1 MLRTSPLRA
10 RRHVF
15 RLRRSAKWIGMLTP
29 AGWRGRAGNTA
40 RRRAAKSI
48 FSLSM
53 HPDKRAKRASLGR
66 CSFVRVLVGKKSI
79 LHADCRTLRLCPPR
93 PFVRK
98 LLYPILAMASCW
110 YDGCS
115 WGWRLRRQYRLAALL
130 WRSSGGRYFACKS
143 GAICPKGCA
152 LTRSSLACD
161 VGTPW
166 QAARLPRWKA
176 CHRAHSAE
184 R

>member
-10 RRHVF
+10 RRYVF
-15 RLRRSAKWIGMLTP
+15 WLRRSAKWIWILTP

-48 FSLSM
+48 FPFQCILTKERNALRLDDALLSG
-53 HPDKRAKRASLGR
+53 SWW
-66 CSFVRVLVGKKSI
+66 GKIDSSRRPPNAPFMPTLP
-79 LHADCRTLRLCPPR
+79 LHAEVTVSDSRDS
-93 PFVRK
+93 K
-98 LLYPILAMASCW
+98 LLV
-110 YDGCS
+110 
-115 WGWRLRRQYRLAALL
+115 WRLRRQYRLAALL

-166 QAARLPRWKA
+166 QAARWPLWRA

>member
-53 HPDKRAKRASLGR
+53 HPDKREKRASLGR
-66 CSFVRVLVGKKSI
+66 CSFVRVLWGKNRFFPQTAERCVYAHPA
-79 LHADCRTLRLCPPR
+79 LHAEVTVSDSRDS
-93 PFVRK
+93 K
-98 LLYPILAMASCW
+98 LLV
-110 YDGCS
+110 
-115 WGWRLRRQYRLAALL
+115 WRLRRQYRLAALL
-130 WRSSGGRYFACKS
+130 WRSSAGRYFACKS
-143 GAICPKGCA
+143 GAIRPKGCA

-166 QAARLPRWKA
+166 QAARRPLWKA

>member
-10 RRHVF
+10 RRYVF
-15 RLRRSAKWIGMLTP
+15 WLRRSAKWIWILTP

-66 CSFVRVLVGKKSI
+66 CSFVRVLVGKKIDSSRRPPNAPFMPTLP
-79 LHADCRTLRLCPPR
+79 LHAEVTVSDSRDS
-93 PFVRK
+93 K
-98 LLYPILAMASCW
+98 LLV
-110 YDGCS
+110 
-115 WGWRLRRQYRLAALL
+115 WRLRRQYRLAALL

-166 QAARLPRWKA
+166 QAARWPLWKA

>member
-1 MLRTSPLRA
+1 MYFGFGAPLNGLVCSR
-10 RRHVF
+10 
-15 RLRRSAKWIGMLTP
+15 P
-29 AGWRGRAGNTA
+29 QAGGAGRATLRDGGLLNRFFPFQCILTKERNA
-40 RRRAAKSI
+40 LRLDDALCQGLGGEKIDSSRRPPNAA
-48 FSLSM
+48 FMPTL
-53 HPDKRAKRASLGR
+53 P
-66 CSFVRVLVGKKSI
+66 
-79 LHADCRTLRLCPPR
+79 LHAEVTVSDSRDS
-93 PFVRK
+93 K
-98 LLYPILAMASCW
+98 LLV
-110 YDGCS
+110 
-115 WGWRLRRQYRLAALL
+115 WRLRRQYRLAALL

-166 QAARLPRWKA
+166 QAARRPLWKA